1 MDATADSTADST
13 ADPEAAEPVRVL
25 LVDDHPLLRHGLRAL
40 LEQVGGAE
48 VVGEA
53 GDGDEAVA
61 LALSLRPDVVVMD
74 LVMPGT
80 SGIEAT
86 RRLIDRD
93 PALGV
98 LVLTMSEDD
107 ASVFAALRAGARGY
121 VLKGT
126 GGAEFIAAVRA
137 VARGEA
143 VYGPAVARRIRRFLA
158 PGPAVTPF
166 PELTVREREILDLLA
181 SGKSNAEI
189 ARALFLSQKTVKNH
203 LTSVFAKLQVADRA
217 QAVVRARRAGLGE

>member
-1 MDATADSTADST
+1 MNPEADSET
-13 ADPEAAEPVRVL
+13 AEPIRVL
-25 LVDDHPLLRHGLRAL
+25 LADDHPLLRHGLRTL

-53 GDGDEAVA
+53 GDGEEAVA

-86 RRLIDRD
+86 RRLIDRE

-126 GGAEFIAAVRA
+126 GGAEFIAAVRS

-158 PGPAVTPF
+158 SGPDVTPF
-166 PELTVREREILDLLA
+166 PELTARERGVLDLLA

-217 QAVVRARRAGLGE
+217 QAVVRARRAGLGD

>member
-1 MDATADSTADST
+1 MEES
-13 ADPEAAEPVRVL
+13 PGERPLRVL

-40 LEQVGGAE
+40 LEHVGGIE

-53 GDGDEAVA
+53 GDGEEAVRLGLD
-61 LALSLRPDVVVMD
+61 LAPDVVLMD

-86 RRLIDRD
+86 RRLIDRQPD
-93 PALGV
+93 LGV

-126 GGAEFIAAVRA
+126 DGTSLLAAVWS

-143 VYGPAVARRIRRFLA
+143 VYGPAVARRIRRFLTS
-158 PGPAVTPF
+158 GPDSGPF
-166 PELTVREREILDLLA
+166 PELTAREREILDLLA
-181 SGKSNAEI
+181 SGRSNPEI
-189 ARALFLSQKTVKNH
+189 ARGLFISQKTVKNH
-203 LTSVFAKLQVADRA
+203 LTSIFAKLQVADRA
-217 QAVVRARRAGLGE
+217 QAVVRARRAGFGDPGTPGLSR

>member
-1 MDATADSTADST
+1 MNSE
-13 ADPEAAEPVRVL
+13 ADPETAEPIRVL
-25 LVDDHPLLRHGLRAL
+25 LVDDHPLLRHGLRTL

-53 GDGDEAVA
+53 GDGEEAVA

-86 RRLIDRD
+86 RRLIDRE

-126 GGAEFIAAVRA
+126 GGAEFIAAVRS

-158 PGPAVTPF
+158 SGPDVTPF
-166 PELTVREREILDLLA
+166 PELTARERGVLDLLA

>member
-1 MDATADSTADST
+1 MNGPTDSI
-13 ADPEAAEPVRVL
+13 RVL
-25 LVDDHPLLRHGLRAL
+25 LVDDHPLLRHGLKAL
-40 LEQVGGAE
+40 LEQIGGAE

-53 GDGDEAVA
+53 GDGEEAIE
-61 LALSLRPDVVVMD
+61 LALSLDPDVVVMD
-74 LVMPGT
+74 LVMPGM
-80 SGIEAT
+80 SGTEAT
-86 RRLIDRD
+86 RQLIDRRPD
-93 PALGV
+93 LGV

-126 GGAEFIAAVRA
+126 AGPDFLAAVSA

-143 VYGPAVARRIRRFLA
+143 VYGPGVARRIRRFLTS
-158 PGPAVTPF
+158 GPDSGPF
-166 PELTVREREILDLLA
+166 PELTQREREVLDLLA

-203 LTSVFAKLQVADRA
+203 LTSIFAKLQVADRA

>member
-1 MDATADSTADST
+1 MTETET
-13 ADPEAAEPVRVL
+13 GPETGTEPVRVL

-53 GDGDEAVA
+53 GDGEEAVT

-93 PALGV
+93 PGLGV

-126 GGAEFIAAVRA
+126 GGAEFIAAVRS

-143 VYGPAVARRIRRFLA
+143 VYGPAVARRIRRFMTS
-158 PGPAVTPF
+158 GPDTGPF
-166 PELTVREREILDLLA
+166 PELTAREREILDLLA
-181 SGKSNAEI
+181 SGRSNAEI
-189 ARALFLSQKTVKNH
+189 ARTLFLSQKTVKNH

>member
-1 MDATADSTADST
+1 MK
-13 ADPEAAEPVRVL
+13 VL
-25 LVDDHPLLRHGLRAL
+25 LADDHPLLRHGLRAL

-53 GDGDEAVA
+53 SDGEEAVE
-61 LALSLRPDVVVMD
+61 LALSLNPDVVVMD
-74 LVMPGT
+74 LVMPGV
-80 SGIEAT
+80 GGLEAT
-86 RRLIDRD
+86 RRLVDQRPD
-93 PALGV
+93 LGV

-126 GGAEFIAAVRA
+126 GGEDFLAAVSA

-143 VYGPAVARRIRRFLA
+143 VYGPAVARRIRRFLTTG
-158 PGPAVTPF
+158 PGTGPF
-166 PELTVREREILDLLA
+166 PELTQREREILDLLA
-181 SGKSNAEI
+181 NGKTNAEI
-189 ARALFLSQKTVKNH
+189 ARALFLSLKTVKNH

-217 QAVVRARRAGLGE
+217 QAVVRARQAGLGT

>member
-1 MDATADSTADST
+1 MK
-13 ADPEAAEPVRVL
+13 VL
-25 LVDDHPLLRHGLRAL
+25 LADDHPLLRHGLRAL

-53 GDGDEAVA
+53 SDGEEAVA
-61 LALSLRPDVVVMD
+61 LALSLNPDVVVMD
-74 LVMPGT
+74 LVMPGV
-80 SGIEAT
+80 GGLEAT
-86 RRLIDRD
+86 RRLVDRR
-93 PALGV
+93 PEMGI

-126 GGAEFIAAVRA
+126 AGEDFLSAVAA

-143 VYGPAVARRIRRFLA
+143 VYGPGVARRIRRFLTTG
-158 PGPAVTPF
+158 PGTGPF
-166 PELTVREREILDLLA
+166 PELTQREREILDLLA
-181 SGKSNAEI
+181 NGKTNAEI
-189 ARALFLSQKTVKNH
+189 ARALFLSLKTVKNH

-217 QAVVRARRAGLGE
+217 QAVVRARQAGLGT

>member
-1 MDATADSTADST
+1 MSFMPTG
-13 ADPEAAEPVRVL
+13 EPVSSESIGEPIRVL

-53 GDGDEAVA
+53 GDGEEAIA
-61 LALSLRPDVVVMD
+61 LVLSLNPDVVVMD
-74 LVMPGT
+74 LVMPGVT
-80 SGIEAT
+80 GIEAT
-86 RRLIDRD
+86 RTLIDRRPD
-93 PALGV
+93 LGV

-121 VLKGT
+121 VLKGAD
-126 GGAEFIAAVRA
+126 GNDFIAAVRA

-143 VYGPAVARRIRRFLA
+143 VYGPAVARRIRRFLTT
-158 PGPAVTPF
+158 GPESGPF
-166 PELTVREREILDLLA
+166 PELTQREREILDLLA

-189 ARALFLSQKTVKNH
+189 ARRLFLSQKTVKNH
-203 LTSVFAKLQVADRA
+203 LTSIFAKLQVADRT

>member
-1 MDATADSTADST
+1 MK
-13 ADPEAAEPVRVL
+13 VL
-25 LVDDHPLLRHGLRAL
+25 LADDHPLLRHGLRAL

-53 GDGDEAVA
+53 SDGEEAVA
-61 LALSLRPDVVVMD
+61 LALSLNPDVVVMD
-74 LVMPGT
+74 LVMPGV
-80 SGIEAT
+80 GGLEAT
-86 RRLIDRD
+86 RRLVDQRPEMGI
-93 PALGV
+93 

-126 GGAEFIAAVRA
+126 AGEDFLSAVAA

-143 VYGPAVARRIRRFLA
+143 VYGPGVARRIRRFLTTG
-158 PGPAVTPF
+158 PGTGPF
-166 PELTVREREILDLLA
+166 PELTQREREILDLLA
-181 SGKSNAEI
+181 NGKTNAEI
-189 ARALFLSQKTVKNH
+189 ARALFLSLKTVKNH

-217 QAVVRARRAGLGE
+217 QAVVRARQAGLGS

>member
-1 MDATADSTADST
+1 MK
-13 ADPEAAEPVRVL
+13 VL
-25 LVDDHPLLRHGLRAL
+25 LADDHPLLRHGLRAL

-53 GDGDEAVA
+53 SDGEEAVA
-61 LALSLRPDVVVMD
+61 LALSLNPDVVVMD
-74 LVMPGT
+74 LVMPGV
-80 SGIEAT
+80 GGLEAT
-86 RRLIDRD
+86 RRLVDQR
-93 PALGV
+93 PELGI

-126 GGAEFIAAVRA
+126 AGEDFLSAVAA

-143 VYGPAVARRIRRFLA
+143 VYGPGVARRIRRFLTTG
-158 PGPAVTPF
+158 PGTGPF
-166 PELTVREREILDLLA
+166 PELTQREREILDLLA
-181 SGKSNAEI
+181 NGKTNAEI
-189 ARALFLSQKTVKNH
+189 ARTLFLSLKTVKNH

-217 QAVVRARRAGLGE
+217 QAVVRARQAGLGS